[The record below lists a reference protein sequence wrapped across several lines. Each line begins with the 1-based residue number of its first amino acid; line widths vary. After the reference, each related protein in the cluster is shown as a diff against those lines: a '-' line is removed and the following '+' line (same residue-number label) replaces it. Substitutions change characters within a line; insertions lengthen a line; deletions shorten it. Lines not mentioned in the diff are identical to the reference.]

1 MTISIF
7 LRMSCL
13 FSLFSSFLFYCL
25 FLSLKYDIF
34 AKIMDF
40 DTGDHTMVCNSLGE
54 VIIIFQTVQIVCQL
68 VVAMQFPQ

>member
-1 MTISIF
+1 MYKRKRKEREFFKYAICPYISSEMAI
-7 LRMSCL
+7 L
-13 FSLFSSFLFYCL
+13 
-25 FLSLKYDIF
+25 

>member
-1 MTISIF
+1 MAI
-7 LRMSCL
+7 L
-13 FSLFSSFLFYCL
+13 
-25 FLSLKYDIF
+25 

-68 VVAMQFPQ
+68 LVAMQFPQ